1 MSYGAV
7 SPVRNQGACIASY
20 AFASIG
26 GIEGV
31 NYIKY
36 RSQIEFS
43 EQQLVD
49 CSISY
54 GNNGCSYGNMVSSY
68 NYILDKGIAVS
79 IKESTLLLTIHI
91 EETLVLAIPPLDR
104 SIFKTTLV
112 LLLALIWIMHLSA
125 GPFLWLSM
133 LKILTVTVLE
143 FSATVV
149 DIYRWQPYWWV
160 LLTNI
165 TA

>member
-1 MSYGAV
+1 LSINIDWVSYGAV
-7 SPVRNQGACIASY
+7 SPVRNQGSCIASY

-68 NYILDKGIAVS
+68 NYIKDKGIPIS
-79 IKESTLLLTIHI
+79 IQESTLLLPILI
-91 EETLVLAIPPLDR
+91 EATLVHAIPRLDR
-104 SIFKTTLV
+104 SIFKATLV
-112 LLLALIWIMHLSA
+112 LLHASIWIMHL
-125 GPFLWLSM
+125 
-133 LKILTVTVLE
+133 
-143 FSATVV
+143 
-149 DIYRWQPYWWV
+149 
-160 LLTNI
+160 
-165 TA
+165 